1 MRGLAYAGA
10 TLALLASTQAFA
22 TPAQLSS
29 QTPPPE
35 RDLAWRGEER
45 WRLTL
50 AEETGLLRLAFIQVP
65 GGDYLLTGTLQ
76 LDDAELGVT
85 GSGRWRGGKLILDLS
100 ISGGVRAT
108 APDEEK
114 RRLFADRNAP
124 ALLDSAGFAMM
135 RAELDPTTLDGITQ
149 QYQTNIVTGNRLQGP
164 IYRAGLLR
172 HVR

>member
-1 MRGLAYAGA
+1 MRGLAYVGAG
-10 TLALLASTQAFA
+10 LALLASAQACA
-22 TPAQLSS
+22 ASAQLSS

-35 RDLAWRGEER
+35 RDLAWRGEEH

-50 AEETGLLRLAFIQVP
+50 AEETGLLRLAFIQTP

-85 GSGRWRGGKLILDLS
+85 GSGRWRAGKLILDLS
-100 ISGGVRAT
+100 ISGGVRAIV
-108 APDEEK
+108 PDEEK
-114 RRLFADRNAP
+114 RRLYAGQSSP

-135 RAELDPTTLDGITQ
+135 RAELDPATLDGITQ
-149 QYQTNIVTGNRLQGP
+149 QYQTNIVTGNRVQGP